1 MDTTINFQNIWATK
15 THRVCKKKISGMN
28 HTAFGYARW
37 FDFFCSSANIFS
49 VFLGVPNFY
58 PVNAACCCGNIFF
71 NGTGEPP
78 LAIVQTLPS
87 LIHSHESGISK
98 VFSSSDISVITFCLT
113 RRPSISTSIRFFSSK
128 SLAVPSVGYCGTNFP
143 LIATTELPPPREQIC
158 RRHLRQ

>member
-1 MDTTINFQNIWATK
+1 MSELHILDVGRADCTVLLLDTPD
-15 THRVCKKKISGMN
+15 GL
-28 HTAFGYARW
+28 
-37 FDFFCSSANIFS
+37 IFS
-49 VFLGVPNFY
+49 AVAQIYFPFFSVSPIFIQLTP
-58 PVNAACCCGNIFF
+58 PAAVVIYSLMGR
-71 NGTGEPP
+71 GEPP